1 MLVAGDSLLIKKS
14 LLCVA
19 AGFRMCGLFFVAQF
33 VEGFF
38 GMPCFG
44 EGLPG
49 LAFFLLQVLQGLACF
64 CHPLVRVLPEG
75 GATAEALR
83 ARAATTRSGSTGLPK
98 AGLCRG
104 DRCGLG
110 FPLVHGP
117 CQDLHGALSG
127 LRAHFQHGGE

>member
-19 AGFRMCGLFFVAQF
+19 EGFCMCGLFFVAQF

-44 EGLPG
+44 EGTPG

-64 CHPLVRVLPEG
+64 CHSLVRVLPEG

-83 ARAATTRSGSTGLPK
+83 ARATVTRSGSPGLPK
-98 AGLCRG
+98 AGLCRRN
-104 DRCGLG
+104 RCGLS
-110 FPLVHGP
+110 FSLVHGA

-127 LRAHFQHGGE
+127 LLAHFQHSGE